1 MAVTDQEYRL
11 GMRQL
16 AAAVSVVTAEAE
28 GARNGLTATAVVSLS
43 AEPPR
48 IGVAVNRGASAL
60 PLLMQAGTFAV
71 NVLRYDQAGIAGRF
85 ADSRVKG
92 VARFEGADW
101 TTLSTGAP
109 VLAGAAA
116 TFDCRV
122 DSTVEV
128 GTHLLLIGAVE
139 AVCTR
144 ENERPLLYLDG
155 GWASL
160 VRANAAQVDS
170 YKRSVALCIEAIDR
184 AATTPAS
191 AAERL
196 DRFVADYAIVNIE
209 QTVTTRDFLNHEP
222 FITPEQLVELNAAK
236 NEFDAKLKRL
246 IEEGVASGEFHVQ
259 DPALTALAITGM
271 VSWIHRWYRQE
282 GRFAPQELGSRI
294 ARMVSEM
301 VHATPRTPALKK
313 TTPLE
318 SVHG

>member
-1 MAVTDQEYRL
+1 MPVTDQEYRL

-16 AAAVSVVTAEAE
+16 AAAVSVVTAQSE
-28 GARNGLTATAVVSLS
+28 GLRNGLTATAVMSLS

-48 IGVAVNRGASAL
+48 IGIAVNRSASAL

-71 NVLRYDQAGIAGRF
+71 NVLRYDQAGIASRF
-85 ADSRVKG
+85 ADSRCKG
-92 VARFEGADW
+92 AARFDGADW
-101 TTLSTGAP
+101 TQLVTGAP
-109 VLAGAAA
+109 VLEGAAA

-139 AVCTR
+139 AVSTR
-144 ENERPLLYLDG
+144 EKERPLLYLDG

-160 VRANAAQVDS
+160 VRANVAHVEN

-184 AATTPAS
+184 VAATNAS
-191 AAERL
+191 TAEKL
-196 DRFVADYAIVNIE
+196 DRFVADYAMVNID
-209 QTVTTRDFLNHEP
+209 QIGTTRDFLNHEP
-222 FITPEQLVELNAAK
+222 FISPEQLVELNAAK
-236 NEFDAKLKRL
+236 NVFDAKLKKL

-282 GRFAPQELGSRI
+282 GRFAPEELGSRL
-294 ARMVSEM
+294 ARMVAEM
-301 VHATPRTPALKK
+301 LQATPSSPTHWK
-313 TTPLE
+313 TATSE
-318 SVHG
+318 RVHG